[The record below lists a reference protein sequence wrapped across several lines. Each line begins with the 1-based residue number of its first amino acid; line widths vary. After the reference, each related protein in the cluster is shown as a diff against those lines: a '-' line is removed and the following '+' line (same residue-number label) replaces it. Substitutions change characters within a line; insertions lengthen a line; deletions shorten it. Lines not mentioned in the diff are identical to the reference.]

1 MFVFFELLKVLG
13 ETMIKKV
20 IDTFKTMLLVLSCIL
35 IPLLIGMYFIKSAA
49 KGDAAGCVDTF
60 IVSEGTGLSKYI
72 SLQFENTPDY
82 IDSIPNGLSDVKID
96 SCPFKVYKEKK
107 LECQKEWL
115 VISFS

>member
-49 KGDAAGCVDTF
+49 KGDAAGCVD
-60 IVSEGTGLSKYI
+60 EGI
-72 SLQFENTPDY
+72 EHRQHPEDAE
-82 IDSIPNGLSDVKID
+82 DV
-96 SCPFKVYKEKK
+96 E
-107 LECQKEWL
+107 
-115 VISFS
+115 